1 MGQPNSTHKNKKRYH
16 EKHDSHN
23 QIHKPYENLQ
33 GKKKCYFSKKYQY
46 QPEYKNSVGNVI

>member
-1 MGQPNSTHKNKKRYH
+1 MGQPNLTHKKRYH

-23 QIHKPYENLQ
+23 QIHKPYENLR